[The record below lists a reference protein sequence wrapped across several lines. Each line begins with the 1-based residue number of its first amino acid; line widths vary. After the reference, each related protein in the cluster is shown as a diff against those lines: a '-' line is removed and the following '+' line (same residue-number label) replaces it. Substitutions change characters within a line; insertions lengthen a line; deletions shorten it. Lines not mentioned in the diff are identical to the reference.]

1 MLIYIAGQFYS
12 LKVSMKN
19 VIFYTQSQ
27 HCVEDFTGIIFL
39 VVDGEITK

>member
-1 MLIYIAGQFYS
+1 MAGQFYS

-27 HCVEDFTGIIFL
+27 HCVEDSTEIIFL
-39 VVDGEITK
+39 VANGEITK